1 MSDTPHD
8 PHPSRP
14 DGLQSM
20 LARLKGM
27 VDALSPEPA
36 EDEETPP
43 REDRPDAHADEGA
56 PEGRP
61 PAESGEPPPEEL
73 VSEWNEQ
80 PETEG
85 AAPEEVGTLPL
96 AEIPLAR
103 PAEGAGEAS
112 PADLPEAES
121 PPVAEALPV
130 GEAVPVALEC
140 PVCSSAHTGDQP
152 YCGECGYHFTP
163 ADLAGAD
170 VPQAIPVAQPVAG
183 NPGQGT
189 GSSHQPG
196 NPSGGVGPGELLQG
210 RFELG
215 NLLGERLGIAR
226 FRGRDRGDGSGSP
239 VPVIIVRQAAVA
251 PAGGEP
257 GGDTASPAGEA
268 QEKDSQDAEILPTFD
283 DPFASAAPST
293 AILPHQPTWPDLAW
307 EQTLLG
313 TLEETALP
321 RVCASFTEGGYEY
334 LVEEVPAGRPLWD
347 AWDDPESTAEHRFGW
362 LQDVAETLHHLHN
375 CHAMLEGIRPDIV
388 VVGEDGR
395 ARITDLSDL
404 LPLPVPP
411 NTPVRGL
418 LYTAPELLA
427 TPTQA
432 DARAELYSFGA
443 LLYALHVGRE
453 LSEVDFD
460 GPGIPKPFIPRFPD
474 IHPAFGRLM
483 MKTFRR
489 EVEARFPTDEASKED
504 PTGFLELIRTLYTL
518 RRTFDDVRLEIASW
532 TTTGMVRSGNEDAFA
547 LIHACESRQ
556 DDLGECALLLL
567 CDGMGG
573 YEAGEVAAAM
583 TLQVLRTYLLEQ
595 PPFAALAGA
604 SPFPGDVLA
613 PARAEGHAGPAVDV
627 EECQRLLKEALR
639 EANRQVYAASRTPGS
654 KRRGMG
660 CTAEAVFVTGRHVIV
675 GHVGDSRTYHLHE
688 GRLIQL
694 TRDQTLV
701 GRLVE
706 LGTLTPEEAENHPR
720 RNELQQ
726 AVGGQP
732 DVEPGVYHGVL
743 KPGDWVLVCSDG
755 LTNHVRDLDLK
766 EMLLSEAQS
775 AEMAARRLV
784 NLTNIE
790 GATDNCTVVVVR
802 AT

>member
-1 MSDTPHD
+1 MSNTPPD

-14 DGLQSM
+14 DGLESM

-36 EDEETPP
+36 GDEEAPSEGDRPTAQTDEGAREAPPADERAETPP
-43 REDRPDAHADEGA
+43 EDLV
-56 PEGRP
+56 PE
-61 PAESGEPPPEEL
+61 
-73 VSEWNEQ
+73 WDEQ

-85 AAPEEVGTLPL
+85 PPPEEVSTLPL
-96 AEIPLAR
+96 AEVPLAR
-103 PAEGAGEAS
+103 PVEEAEEEAT
-112 PADLPEAES
+112 LPPDSRAES

-130 GEAVPVALEC
+130 REAVPVALEC

-163 ADLAGAD
+163 ADLAGPD

-183 NPGQGT
+183 GGGQGP
-189 GSSHQPG
+189 GSSPRPG
-196 NPSGGVGPGELLQG
+196 NPSGGGGSGGLLQG
-210 RFELG
+210 RFEVG
-215 NLLGERLGIAR
+215 QLLGERLGIAR

-239 VPVIIVRQAAVA
+239 VPVILVRQVAVPESEGD
-251 PAGGEP
+251 PAR
-257 GGDTASPAGEA
+257 AAGEA
-268 QEKDSQDAEILPTFD
+268 REGEPEDSEILPTFD
-283 DPFASAAPST
+283 DSFASSPPST
-293 AILPHQPTWPDLAW
+293 DVLPHQPTWPDVAW
-307 EQTLLG
+307 EQTLLR
-313 TLEETALP
+313 TLEESALP
-321 RVCASFTEGGYEY
+321 RVSASFTEGGYDY

-347 AWDDPESTAEHRFGW
+347 AWDDPESTAEQRFGW
-362 LQDVAETLHHLHN
+362 LQDVAETLHQFHN

-427 TPTQA
+427 TPTQT

-443 LLYALHVGRE
+443 MLYALHVGRE

-489 EVEARFPTDEASKED
+489 EVEVRFPTEEASKED

-532 TTTGMVRSGNEDAFA
+532 TTTGMVRTGNEDAFA
-547 LIHACESRQ
+547 LIHTCESRQ

-583 TLQVLRTYLLEQ
+583 TLQILRTYLLEK
-595 PPFAALAGA
+595 PTFAALAGA

-613 PARAEGHAGPAVDV
+613 PVRPEGHAGPPVDI
-627 EECQRLLKEALR
+627 EECKRLLKEALR
-639 EANRQVYAASRTPGS
+639 EANRQVYAASRAPGS

-706 LGTLTPEEAENHPR
+706 LGTLTPEEAETHPR

-732 DVEPGVYHGVL
+732 DVEPEVYHGVL

-775 AEMAARRLV
+775 AETAARRLV